1 MSIAK
6 PIVRLGFLLFCLLSP
21 PVAAAPAQSDPPALS
36 EENVF
41 STNADG
47 AIVNRASGFVFPQR
61 LAELPRRRVRIIA
74 ANDVMVQYTQRGGGL
89 GDCWMDLIV
98 YPASRSLE
106 AEAEDVE
113 AQIVGHMKA
122 APVPAPTPIPTR
134 AADGRSNWFRGTLEG
149 RTFTTGYV
157 LVRRGNWFVLV
168 RASNPVEAGDAGLA
182 RLLAGI
188 AAVDWRW
195 RSSSA
200 LVSADMAEAA
210 A

>member
-1 MSIAK
+1 VSIAN
-6 PIVRLGFLLFCLLSP
+6 PILRIGFLLFCLLST
-21 PVAAAPAQSDPPALS
+21 PVAAKPAQTDAPALS
-36 EENVF
+36 QESVF

-47 AIVNRASGFVFPQR
+47 AIVNRASGFLFPDR

-74 ANDVMVQYTQRGGGL
+74 ANDVMVQYTQHGGGL
-89 GDCWMDLIV
+89 GDCWMDVIV

-106 AEAEDVE
+106 TEAADVE
-113 AQIVGHMKA
+113 AQIAGRMTA
-122 APVPAPTPIPTR
+122 ASVPAPAPIPVG
-134 AADGRSNWFRGTLEG
+134 AADGRSNWFRGTAEG

-157 LVRRGNWFVLV
+157 LVRRGAWFILV

-188 AAVDWRW
+188 AAVDWSW

-200 LVSADMAEAA
+200 AVSAEMAEEAS
-210 A
+210 